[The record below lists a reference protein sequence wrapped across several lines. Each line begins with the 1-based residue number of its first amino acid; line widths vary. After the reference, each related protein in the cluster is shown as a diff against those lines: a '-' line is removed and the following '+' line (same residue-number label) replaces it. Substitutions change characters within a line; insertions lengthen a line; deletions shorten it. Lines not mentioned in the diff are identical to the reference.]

1 MLVVVAHPDDEAIGM
16 AGVIAAAR
24 RRGRRVTVTV
34 ATDGNAWR
42 DREFGLR
49 RRSESL
55 AGLGLLGVPREDV
68 LFLGY
73 VTLAGLPRFGRRT
86 ARRLA
91 RSIAAVTADADEI
104 YTHVPFDGHADHA
117 EIARRVLAAAPPRTI
132 VWGTLMHPPG
142 AGSCLELS
150 ASRWPPPAG
159 EPGARFRPAADPEP
173 PPSPACA
180 EHPGETSWGPLGPP
194 DALVE
199 VPEDMQRPDE
209 PTNLKWQAIACHQ
222 SQVELGDVSAGYLR
236 AFVRRH
242 EFFWRLAG

>member
-1 MLVVVAHPDDEAIGM
+1 VLVVVAHPDDEAIGM

-24 RRGRRVTVTV
+24 RDGRRVVV
-34 ATDGNAWR
+34 AIVTDGNAWQ
-42 DREFGLR
+42 DREYGLR
-49 RRSESL
+49 RRAESL
-55 AGLGLLGVPREDV
+55 AGLALLGVTPDDV
-68 LFLGY
+68 VFLGY
-73 VTLAGLPRFGRRT
+73 VTLEGLPRFGRRT
-86 ARRLA
+86 RRGLA
-91 RSIAAVTADADEI
+91 RAIVRITSGATHV

-117 EIARRVLAAAPPRTI
+117 EVARQVLAAAPGAT

-150 ASRWPPPAG
+150 ASRWPPPPG
-159 EPGARFRPAADPEP
+159 EPRARFRPAADPEP

-180 EHPGETSWGPLGPP
+180 EHPEATSWGPLGPP

-209 PTNLKWQAIACHQ
+209 ETNLKWRAIACHE

-236 AFVRRH
+236 GFVRRH